1 MEPASDA
8 KYWIGCVDDDQAF
21 LESAGQLITRA
32 LSRDTAAVSCDVEL
46 ALGAAQF
53 DEAAQEMAA
62 EGAELALLITDQ
74 IMPDCSGLELIERV
88 KKDHPATSFVLLTG
102 YAGLESARY
111 AINNQL
117 LDRYVCKPIEDEKDF
132 AQVVMSEF
140 ERFHLRRTEAIQ
152 AAQIQRQ
159 AGALRLANE
168 RLERMKKIAENVAYF
183 SRELR
188 TLDLDEVLDLVCS
201 KAPQL
206 FGAKSCLLFVPDAD
220 NELTLWRERR
230 VGCLAHVP
238 PGVDINKAIR
248 EALATRKPAVA
259 TERDWCLGAASD
271 AANRQGCVVMPLW
284 LSREEATL
292 AERSARVDP
301 GSEVPALLCLC
312 DIENPENLAR
322 HILEYKVL
330 LISDILGANIANAL
344 AHSETDRLAHEDSLT
359 GAKTRRVFDSAIA
372 AEWERFERYESPFCV
387 ALIDVDHLKHINDT
401 HGHVAGDEVLRKI
414 ADIAER
420 QSRRCD
426 TIARYGGD
434 EFGLILPETDIDG
447 ALAVLERIQ
456 EAVDETVFSFAPASG
471 AADGPAV
478 ARSTV
483 SVGVACSIGKGFGAE
498 LVAAADRALY
508 ECKQTGRDRICT
520 GAGV

>member
-1 MEPASDA
+1 MEPTSDT

-21 LESAGQLITRA
+21 LESTGKLISRA
-32 LSRDTAAVSCDVEL
+32 LARDTAAVSCDVEL
-46 ALGAAQF
+46 ALGVAQF
-53 DEAAQEMAA
+53 DEAAEEMAA
-62 EGAELALLITDQ
+62 EGSELALLIADQ
-74 IMPDCSGLELIERV
+74 IMPNCSGLELIERM

-132 AQVVMSEF
+132 AQVVMSEL
-140 ERFHLRRTEAIQ
+140 ERFHLRRTEAVQ

-159 AGALRLANE
+159 AEALRLANE

-206 FGAKSCLLFVPDAD
+206 FGAKSCLLFVPDA
-220 NELTLWRERR
+220 NNKLTLWRERR
-230 VGCLAHVP
+230 VGCVAHVP
-238 PGVDINKAIR
+238 PGADVNKAIR

-259 TERDWCLGAASD
+259 TERDWCLGAAND
-271 AANRQGCVVMPLW
+271 AANREGCVVMPLW
-284 LSREEATL
+284 LNRDGAAR
-292 AERSARVDP
+292 AERPVCVDD
-301 GSEVPALLCLC
+301 GSDMPALLCLC
-312 DIENPENLAR
+312 GIENPENLAR

-372 AEWERFERYESPFCV
+372 AEWERFERYDSPFCV
-387 ALIDVDHLKHINDT
+387 ALIDVDHLKHTNDT
-401 HGHVAGDEVLRKI
+401 YGHAAGDEVLRKI

-420 QSRRCD
+420 ESRRCD
-426 TIARYGGD
+426 TVARYGGD
-434 EFGLILPETDIDG
+434 EFGLILPETGIGG
-447 ALAVLERIQ
+447 ALVVLARIQ
-456 EAVDETVFSFAPASG
+456 EAIDEATFSFTPASG
-471 AADGPAV
+471 EADSSV

-483 SVGVACSIGKGFGAE
+483 SVGVACSIGKGFVAE
-498 LVAAADRALY
+498 VIAAADRALY
-508 ECKQTGRDRICT
+508 ECKQAGRNRIST
-520 GAGV
+520 GAGI

>member
-1 MEPASDA
+1 MEPASDV
-8 KYWIGCVDDDQAF
+8 KYWVGCVDDDQAF
-21 LESAGQLITRA
+21 LESTGQLITRA
-32 LSRDTAAVSCDVEL
+32 LNGDRAAGSCDVEL
-46 ALGAAQF
+46 ALGVAQF
-53 DEAAQEMAA
+53 DEAAEEMAA
-62 EGAELALLITDQ
+62 EGAELAVLIADQ

-117 LDRYVCKPIEDEKDF
+117 LARYVCKPIEDEKDF
-132 AQVVMSEF
+132 AQVVISEL
-140 ERFHLRRTEAIQ
+140 ERFQLRRTEALQ

-159 AGALRLANE
+159 AEALRLANE

-206 FGAKSCLLFVPDAD
+206 FGAKSCLLFVPDG
-220 NELTLWRERR
+220 NNKLTLWRERR
-230 VGCLAHVP
+230 VGCVAHVP

-248 EALATRKPAVA
+248 EALATRKPAVVP
-259 TERDWCLGAASD
+259 ERDWCLGAAND
-271 AANRQGCVVMPLW
+271 AANREGCVVMPLW

-292 AERSARVDP
+292 AERSVSVDP
-301 GSEVPALLCLC
+301 DNEIPALLCLC
-312 DIENPENLAR
+312 GIENPENLAR

-372 AEWERFERYESPFCV
+372 GEWERFERYESPFCV
-387 ALIDVDHLKHINDT
+387 ALIDVDHLKHVNDT
-401 HGHVAGDEVLRKI
+401 YGHSAGDEVLQKI
-414 ADIAER
+414 ANIAER

-434 EFGLILPETDIDG
+434 EFGLILPETDVDG
-447 ALAVLERIQ
+447 ALIVLERIR
-456 EAVDETVFSFAPASG
+456 EAIDEAAFSFTPASG
-471 AADGPAV
+471 AAGDLAV

-483 SVGVACSIGKGFGAE
+483 SVGVACSTGRGSIAE
-498 LVAAADRALY
+498 VIDAADRALY
-508 ECKQTGRDRICT
+508 ECKQTGRDRIS
-520 GAGV
+520 AGGGR

>member
-1 MEPASDA
+1 MEPTSDT

-21 LESAGQLITRA
+21 LESTGKLISRA
-32 LSRDTAAVSCDVEL
+32 LARDTTAVSCDVEL
-46 ALGAAQF
+46 ALGVAQF
-53 DEAAQEMAA
+53 DEAAEEMAA
-62 EGAELALLITDQ
+62 EGAELALLIADQ

-132 AQVVMSEF
+132 AQVVMSEL
-140 ERFHLRRTEAIQ
+140 ERFHLRRTEAVQ

-159 AGALRLANE
+159 AEALRLANE

-206 FGAKSCLLFVPDAD
+206 FGAKSCLLFVPDAN

-230 VGCLAHVP
+230 VDCVAHVP
-238 PGVDINKAIR
+238 PGADINKAIR
-248 EALATRKPAVA
+248 ETLATRRPAV
-259 TERDWCLGAASD
+259 TPERDWCLGAVND
-271 AANRQGCVVMPLW
+271 AANREGCVVMPLW
-284 LSREEATL
+284 LSREGAAL
-292 AERSARVDP
+292 AESPDRVDD
-301 GSEVPALLCLC
+301 GSNMSALLCLC
-312 DIENPENLAR
+312 GIENPEDLAR

-330 LISDILGANIANAL
+330 LISDILGANLANAL

-401 HGHVAGDEVLRKI
+401 YGHAAGDEVLRKI

-426 TIARYGGD
+426 TVARYGGD
-434 EFGLILPETDIDG
+434 EFGLILPETGIDG
-447 ALAVLERIQ
+447 ALVVLARIQ
-456 EAVDETVFSFAPASG
+456 KAIDETTFSFTPASG
-471 AADGPAV
+471 AADSSTV

-483 SVGVACSIGKGFGAE
+483 SVGVACSIGKD
-498 LVAAADRALY
+498 LVAEVIVAADRALY
-508 ECKQTGRDRICT
+508 ECKQTGRNRVST
-520 GAGV
+520 GAGI

>member
-1 MEPASDA
+1 MEPASDT

-21 LESAGQLITRA
+21 LESTGKLISRA
-32 LSRDTAAVSCDVEL
+32 LARDTAAVSCDVEL
-46 ALGAAQF
+46 ALGVAQF
-53 DEAAQEMAA
+53 DEAAEEMTA
-62 EGAELALLITDQ
+62 EGAELALLIADQ
-74 IMPDCSGLELIERV
+74 IMPNCSGLELIERV

-132 AQVVMSEF
+132 AQVVMSEL
-140 ERFHLRRTEAIQ
+140 ERFHLRRTEAVQ

-159 AGALRLANE
+159 AEALRLANE

-206 FGAKSCLLFVPDAD
+206 FGAKSCLLFVPDA
-220 NELTLWRERR
+220 NNKLTLWRERR
-230 VGCLAHVP
+230 VGCIAHVP
-238 PGVDINKAIR
+238 PDVDINKVIR
-248 EALATRKPAVA
+248 EAMTTRKPAVA
-259 TERDWCLGAASD
+259 TERDWCLGAAND
-271 AANRQGCVVMPLW
+271 AANRDGCVVMPLW
-284 LSREEATL
+284 LSREGAALPE
-292 AERSARVDP
+292 SPVQVDD
-301 GSEVPALLCLC
+301 GSDMPALLCLC
-312 DIENPENLAR
+312 GIENPENLAR

-330 LISDILGANIANAL
+330 LISDILGANLANAL

-387 ALIDVDHLKHINDT
+387 ALIDVDHLKHTNDT
-401 HGHVAGDEVLRKI
+401 YGHAAGDEVLRKI

-420 QSRRCD
+420 KSRRCD

-434 EFGLILPETDIDG
+434 EFGLILPETGIGG
-447 ALAVLERIQ
+447 AMVVLARIQ
-456 EAVDETVFSFAPASG
+456 EAIDETVFSFTPASG
-471 AADGPAV
+471 AADSPAM

-483 SVGVACSIGKGFGAE
+483 SVGVACSIGRSFVAE
-498 LVAAADRALY
+498 VIAAADRALY
-508 ECKQTGRDRICT
+508 ECKQTGRDRIST
-520 GAGV
+520 GAGI